1 MTNYFTTTV
10 QFLNYLADH
19 GFPSQL
25 HPCGDGWQLVFP
37 WFEDGDI
44 TCNSA
49 TGGQLESYGFPWD
62 DGDVTRDTMDGFH
75 HRLLVLW
82 EQVTY

>member
-1 MTNYFTTTV
+1 MTNYFTTIL
-10 QFLNYLADH
+10 QMLNHLADH
-19 GFPSQL
+19 GYPSQL
-25 HPCGDGWQLVFP
+25 RPCRDGWQLVFP

-62 DGDVTRDTMDGFH
+62 EGDVTRDTMDGFR
-75 HRLLVLW
+75 HRLSVLW
-82 EQVTY
+82 EQVTC

>member
-1 MTNYFTTTV
+1 MTNYFTTIL
-10 QFLNYLADH
+10 QMLNHLADH
-19 GFPSQL
+19 GLPVQL
-25 HPCGDGWQLVFP
+25 RSCRDGWQLVFP

-62 DGDVTRDTMDGFH
+62 DGDVTRDTMDGFRR
-75 HRLLVLW
+75 RLVVLR
-82 EQVTY
+82 EQVTC